1 MGYGPTGFTIE
12 GEKDL
17 MAIRNIRKYGDE
29 ILRKKAKDVTIF
41 NDNLKTLLDDMAETM
56 KDARGLGLAAPQIG
70 ILRKVAVIDVGEG
83 LIELIN
89 PEIVFEEGEVIEVE
103 GCLSIPGINGEVAR
117 PQKVRVKAMDR
128 NGKVF
133 EIEGE
138 DLLARALC
146 HEIDHLN
153 GILFVDK
160 VIKFV
165 KSDSEG

>member
-1 MGYGPTGFTIE
+1 
-12 GEKDL
+12 

-29 ILRKKAKDVTIF
+29 ILRKKAKEVTAFDEKLI
-41 NDNLKTLLDDMAETM
+41 TLLNDMAETM
-56 KDARGLGLAAPQIG
+56 KEAKGVGLAAPQVG
-70 ILRKVAVIDVGEG
+70 ILRKVVVIDVGEG

-89 PEIVFEEGEVIEVE
+89 PEIVFEEGEVVEVE

-117 PQKVRVKAMDR
+117 PQRVKVKAMDR
-128 NGKVF
+128 NGKRI

-138 DLLARALC
+138 NILARALC

-160 VIKFV
+160 AIKFV